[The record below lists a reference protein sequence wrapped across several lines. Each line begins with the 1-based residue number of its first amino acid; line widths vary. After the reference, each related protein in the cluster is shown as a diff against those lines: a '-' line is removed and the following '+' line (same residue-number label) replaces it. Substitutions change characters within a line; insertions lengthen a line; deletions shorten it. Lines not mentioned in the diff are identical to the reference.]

1 MVRDGEIRKS
11 FKKYP
16 MESRVTPQ
24 HVRKL
29 LKCRSCGSTLRPC
42 VNWGAHKLNHGFYCN
57 NGCNMHLIPFI
68 MSLIPDP
75 CAFGVLYRLERGDNH
90 DMYDAELE
98 MSLRVA
104 GGGGEKYDTRK
115 RG

>member
-1 MVRDGEIRKS
+1 
-11 FKKYP
+11 
-16 MESRVTPQ
+16 
-24 HVRKL
+24 
-29 LKCRSCGSTLRPC
+29 
-42 VNWGAHKLNHGFYCN
+42 
-57 NGCNMHLIPFI
+57 